1 MAKIETGVDKLVE
14 IVSERKKI
22 ALEDASKELGVS
34 KDVVREWAEFLD
46 EEGLIGIEYSL
57 SKTYLVEKKLTK
69 REVEKKS
76 KEYEQK
82 KEAFVRKVDTTLKQL
97 EKETSGFEDIK
108 RAYNSLKGD
117 IGDEIDQVK
126 HELDELK
133 HYESLK
139 QSIDQDIIQQKVD
152 YEKMVDDVHRKLY
165 AEEKRYEKLLHEI
178 KGEEEKLTQEREET
192 KTMEEK
198 ESSLQK
204 RLAALKEV
212 VDAIDGEIANAGKS
226 ITDEEDRLARLHEIA
241 DTIQHDIQRKKEEE
255 LDPLIKASKE
265 HGEKILK
272 VQDSILEKVRERKGT
287 ITTYE
292 KQAQGIVDKF
302 DTFFKKRMETE
313 KLLNGLEQHKAEM
326 AHELDGLKKKAIA
339 FNLLSKETDIK
350 KQMGELEK
358 GYKEYDK
365 KRSLFQDE
373 LGKLRDLIGSK
384 E

>member
-57 SKTYLVEKKLTK
+57 SKTYLVEKRLTK
-69 REVEKKS
+69 HEVEKKS

-178 KGEEEKLTQEREET
+178 KGEEEKLTQEREES

-212 VDAIDGEIANAGKS
+212 VDAIDGEIAGAGKS
-226 ITDEEDRLARLHEIA
+226 IADEEDRLARLHEIA

-384 E
+384 G